1 MVLLSL
7 DIPHEQLISALS
19 DQQMTLLD
27 ELVINADEQI
37 WSRWCKERKR
47 CKAPSPE
54 RKKMTQTN
62 KNNIAQKLAV
72 PVVDAPS
79 SGKDAPRPPGVKIT
93 GKHNMNESLEESSVI
108 NEIIIAA
115 VEGDVP
121 GSDEIERNDAD
132 KIDENCDA
140 IKLETEP
147 HAIGIQTIKRE
158 FVEVLHEEGVE
169 DSALSVEIVNQGVFI
184 CTICHRQ
191 YKTAELLEIH
201 SHVHTYARPYK
212 CHQCD
217 FAFSNKHFLARHKL
231 IHSGEKPFQCSYCEK
246 TFSRKWHLKAHTR
259 IHTGEKYK
267 CRYCDKQFTHHSMYQ
282 KHEKDHTGPFF
293 QCEVCN
299 KTFVLYSHLKIHFRT
314 HSKESHLCDIC
325 GKSICTKN
333 ELQRHKK
340 RVHRVDAENNPISE
354 SIICEYCGQAF
365 MLKRDLTV
373 HMKRHLGQLLPCT
386 VCDVQCL
393 NQSRLNRHMLSHSN
407 ERSYKCK
414 NCPKT
419 FKHRAGFVRH
429 VKTVHQT
436 QRELCPMCQ
445 SSFASTDSL
454 KRHLNRVHKV
464 VEVDKV
470 LEKQKL
476 MIRELEQQPE
486 GDTPCEVEEELE
498 EFVIPAEDSINLDT
512 SIEQQI

>member
-169 DSALSVEIVNQGVFI
+169 
-184 CTICHRQ
+184 
-191 YKTAELLEIH
+191 
-201 SHVHTYARPYK
+201 
-212 CHQCD
+212 
-217 FAFSNKHFLARHKL
+217 
-231 IHSGEKPFQCSYCEK
+231 GEKPFQCSYCEK